1 MTTKKTPKAKPKA
14 AKAAAH
20 KRIEYS
26 AELAE
31 QILDQIIDGKT
42 LVEIEKTD
50 GIPSRSTILKWRK
63 QHEVFGERYAEA
75 MDMRADADA
84 DEVDDIARRV
94 LRGELDCNVGRAV
107 IDALK
112 WATSHRAPR
121 RYGTKVSAE
130 LSGKDGGPILT
141 SDPNRLLNIA
151 RSVAIILTDA
161 TFANDEM
168 AAALSQLLP
177 GAAE

>member
-1 MTTKKTPKAKPKA
+1 LRQSWHPDK
-14 AKAAAH
+14 
-20 KRIEYS
+20 
-26 AELAE
+26 
-31 QILDQIIDGKT
+31 ILDFIVDGRT
-42 LVEIEKTD
+42 LIEIEKTE
-50 GIPSRSTILKWRK
+50 GMPSRSVILKWRK
-63 QHEVFGERYAEA
+63 QHEEFGERYAEA

-94 LRGELDCNVGRAV
+94 LRGELDSNTGRAV

-141 SDPNRLLNIA
+141 SDPNRLLNLA
-151 RSVAIILTDA
+151 RSMAIILTDA
-161 TFANDEM
+161 TPANDELV
-168 AAALSQLLP
+168 AIGKLLP